1 MRPDRKG
8 PRQCSRGPSKC
19 ANESR
24 FYLQMGTLI
33 HGTAKTAPLDKQMLA
48 TLQNITVHPLFRIA
62 AWLYA
67 INYCLLYHALKYF
80 SSVALTCFAWRQRY
94 TEAVERGRSMRGV
107 VYVDI
112 LFLVNAVIGLFLL
125 RCTARL
131 AGREYRAWRMALG
144 GMMAGAASLALL
156 LPPLPAILMW
166 GMKAAEACLIVLAAF
181 PPGGLRCF
189 FKTLWWY
196 AALNVLLSGVVFA
209 ALYYGVAGGIEV
221 NNMALYFN
229 VPPLLLIA
237 AWRAYIALCAWW
249 TCALEGHSAH
259 SMCRFPPGLAAPCVR
274 GLALLD
280 TGCSVRDPVSG
291 QEAFLLSL
299 PMVKPALP
307 PQLGAQLQAFLEQG
321 QLSSAPYALRLVPTQ
336 TALGTRALPAV
347 TAQWLTLGEKG
358 EKTVHNA
365 LAVFTPERFADGA
378 FSAIVSP
385 ALRGG

>member
-1 MRPDRKG
+1 
-8 PRQCSRGPSKC
+8 
-19 ANESR
+19 
-24 FYLQMGTLI
+24 
-33 HGTAKTAPLDKQMLA
+33 
-48 TLQNITVHPLFRIA
+48 
-62 AWLYA
+62 
-67 INYCLLYHALKYF
+67 
-80 SSVALTCFAWRQRY
+80 
-94 TEAVERGRSMRGV
+94 MRGV

-237 AWRAYIALCAWW
+237 CVAGVYCAVRVVDLCFGRPQRAQ
-249 TCALEGHSAH
+249 HVP
-259 SMCRFPPGLAAPCVR
+259 FAAGFGGTCVR

-280 TGCSVRDPVSG
+280 TGCSV
-291 QEAFLLSL
+291 
-299 PMVKPALP
+299 
-307 PQLGAQLQAFLEQG
+307 
-321 QLSSAPYALRLVPTQ
+321 SA
-336 TALGTRALPAV
+336 
-347 TAQWLTLGEKG
+347 
-358 EKTVHNA
+358 VH
-365 LAVFTPERFADGA
+365 RQ
-378 FSAIVSP
+378 S
-385 ALRGG
+385 

>member
-1 MRPDRKG
+1 
-8 PRQCSRGPSKC
+8 
-19 ANESR
+19 
-24 FYLQMGTLI
+24 
-33 HGTAKTAPLDKQMLA
+33 
-48 TLQNITVHPLFRIA
+48 
-62 AWLYA
+62 
-67 INYCLLYHALKYF
+67 
-80 SSVALTCFAWRQRY
+80 
-94 TEAVERGRSMRGV
+94 
-107 VYVDI
+107 
-112 LFLVNAVIGLFLL
+112 
-125 RCTARL
+125 
-131 AGREYRAWRMALG
+131 
-144 GMMAGAASLALL
+144 MMAGAASLALL
-156 LPPLPAILMW
+156 LPPFPAVLVW
-166 GMKAAEACLIVLAAF
+166 GLKAAEACLIVLAAF

-237 AWRAYIALCAWW
+237 CVAGVYCAVRVVDLCFGRPQRAQ
-249 TCALEGHSAH
+249 HVPFSAG
-259 SMCRFPPGLAAPCVR
+259 FGGTCVR

-307 PQLGAQLQAFLEQG
+307 PQLGVQLQAFLEQG
-321 QLSSAPYALRLVPTQ
+321 QLSERAVRASAGAYSDSAWHARI
-336 TALGTRALPAV
+336 ACRDGAMADI
-347 TAQWLTLGEKG
+347 GEKG

>member
-1 MRPDRKG
+1 
-8 PRQCSRGPSKC
+8 
-19 ANESR
+19 
-24 FYLQMGTLI
+24 
-33 HGTAKTAPLDKQMLA
+33 
-48 TLQNITVHPLFRIA
+48 
-62 AWLYA
+62 
-67 INYCLLYHALKYF
+67 
-80 SSVALTCFAWRQRY
+80 
-94 TEAVERGRSMRGV
+94 MRGV

-131 AGREYRAWRMALG
+131 AGREYSAWRMALG

-156 LPPLPAILMW
+156 LPPFPAVLVW
-166 GMKAAEACLIVLAAF
+166 GLKAAEACLIVLAAF

-237 AWRAYIALCAWW
+237 CVAGVYCAVRVVDLCFGRPQRAQACAVFRRVWRHMRAGPCPAGHGLFCARPCQRARGVSAQPAHGKTGAAAAAWRTAAGFFRTGAAFQRAVRASAGAYPDSAWHARIA
-249 TCALEGHSAH
+249 
-259 SMCRFPPGLAAPCVR
+259 CR
-274 GLALLD
+274 D
-280 TGCSVRDPVSG
+280 
-291 QEAFLLSL
+291 
-299 PMVKPALP
+299 
-307 PQLGAQLQAFLEQG
+307 GAMADIG
-321 QLSSAPYALRLVPTQ
+321 
-336 TALGTRALPAV
+336 G
-347 TAQWLTLGEKG
+347 KG

>member
-1 MRPDRKG
+1 
-8 PRQCSRGPSKC
+8 
-19 ANESR
+19 
-24 FYLQMGTLI
+24 
-33 HGTAKTAPLDKQMLA
+33 
-48 TLQNITVHPLFRIA
+48 
-62 AWLYA
+62 
-67 INYCLLYHALKYF
+67 
-80 SSVALTCFAWRQRY
+80 
-94 TEAVERGRSMRGV
+94 MRGV

-156 LPPLPAILMW
+156 LPPFPAVLVW
-166 GMKAAEACLIVLAAF
+166 GLKAAEACLIVLAAF

-237 AWRAYIALCAWW
+237 CVAGVYCAVRVVDLCFGRPQRAQ
-249 TCALEGHSAH
+249 HVP
-259 SMCRFPPGLAAPCVR
+259 FAAGFGGTCVR

-307 PQLGAQLQAFLEQG
+307 PQLGVQLQAFLEQG